1 MNKKANLAIMTMLS
15 SLFALN
21 LNANDVLTGDTKTA
35 CEVLLCLSSGQRPSE
50 CNPPLAR
57 FFAIKAKKP
66 WKTLQMRRDFLAL
79 CPTDTGNTATNI
91 ILADYKGMLASVNP
105 DECKPEYLNK
115 QFQNR
120 VNDLNIK
127 YYANGQ
133 LTNKNI
139 KNVNFTRINP
149 SMPSFCPTFIDHQ
162 YTDYKMPIHSC
173 DGKYYTVV
181 GFNRGYELI
190 TITKEEYGKLNPN
203 DRHYET
209 RSYFYEC
216 GGDSSRTC
224 YVKEEYYYQKIKI
237 PKTCWSY

>member
-1 MNKKANLAIMTMLS
+1 MNKKVNLAIMFMLS

-21 LNANDVLTGDTKTA
+21 LNANDVLTGDRKTA

-79 CPTDTGNTATNI
+79 CPTDTGNTSQEVIMSDLKDI
-91 ILADYKGMLASVNP
+91 IASVNP
-105 DECKPEYLNK
+105 DECKPEYLNTQLQYTDK
-115 QFQNR
+115 NQQIINY
-120 VNDLNIK
+120 VNGVMRIENKTQK
-127 YYANGQ
+127 Y
-133 LTNKNI
+133 
-139 KNVNFTRINP
+139 TRINP
-149 SMPSFCPTFIDHQ
+149 SMPQFCYNLINHQ
-162 YTDYKMPIHSC
+162 YTYYEKPRYSC
-173 DGKYYTVV
+173 NGNYYTVA

-209 RSYFYEC
+209 RSYSYEC